1 MSGTADGKQ
10 ALALRLSM
18 IKLKGKSQVQKAR
31 STVKTQ
37 NFKTSTSKREKHV
50 GFAYCLL

>member
-10 ALALRLSM
+10 PLAFRLSM

-37 NFKTSTSKREKHV
+37 KFKTLTSKREKHV